1 MHTDNDGAALDNN
14 DGVAAALSYPACL
27 DLSLDEFKAA
37 WKSSRR
43 YVDRSTVQA
52 LEEAARAR
60 LDMSLD
66 ELIALGKPTQS
77 GPHPRRRPPTLREL
91 MSGKVSLG
99 RDHHSRPSPPTLA
112 SIARQS
118 SLARARGLASAG
130 SASSWPTAGTWAL
143 GDVLG
148 DEDRRHEFKR
158 GNLLASCPRGRAKY
172 ETCVCGFANGGG
184 GRLYLGVDNDG
195 AVAGL
200 SLSKR
205 DRDALRLTHDGI
217 VARTDPPLRGGLVKL
232 DFEPVSAAPHDTYVV
247 LVTCRPS
254 AVMHA
259 TEAGKW
265 WLRAE
270 GGVRQLSVQEMQ
282 RQVVLKHEEQQ
293 RRKARQGRQW
303 KRGRGR
309 GCGSASRVSSSSD
322 GGGSESGSVGPY
334 SASSASSLSPSP
346 RRRPAP
352 DSPSDAGSDHGP
364 RTRKRVV
371 RRPPTVPEDALLG

>member
-1 MHTDNDGAALDNN
+1 MDMHTDNDGAALDNN

-52 LEEAARAR
+52 LKEAARAR

-77 GPHPRRRPPTLREL
+77 GLHPRRRPPTLREL

-112 SIARQS
+112 SIARHS

-172 ETCVCGFANGGG
+172 EACVCGFANGGG

-217 VARTDPPLRGGLVKL
+217 VARTDPPLRGGL
-232 DFEPVSAAPHDTYVV
+232 
-247 LVTCRPS
+247 
-254 AVMHA
+254 
-259 TEAGKW
+259 AGKW

-270 GGVRQLSVQEMQ
+270 GGVRQLS
-282 RQVVLKHEEQQ
+282 VVLKHEEQQ

-309 GCGSASRVSSSSD
+309 GTSSSSQS
-322 GGGSESGSVGPY
+322 GAKQRGSE
-334 SASSASSLSPSP
+334 
-346 RRRPAP
+346 RPAP